1 MAHATEMPLVR
12 NPEDLHKAELPQ
24 AEEFSFRPT
33 RPHVAFVGWEQVLDA
48 GGGPCLA
55 LGAER
60 RLRQIARAVPI
71 GAAEGPAADRA
82 RGAGRPLSAR

>member
-1 MAHATEMPLVR
+1 MAPATEKLLVR
-12 NPEDLHKAELPQ
+12 NPEDSREGDRPQ

-33 RPHVAFVGWEQVLDA
+33 CPHVAFGDWQQVLDE

-60 RLRQIARAVPI
+60 RMRER
-71 GAAEGPAADRA
+71 
-82 RGAGRPLSAR
+82 

>member
-1 MAHATEMPLVR
+1 MAHATDTPSVR
-12 NPEDLHKAELPQ
+12 NPEDSPEAVLPQ

-33 RPHVAFVGWEQVLDA
+33 CPHVAFGDWERVLDA

-60 RLRQIARAVPI
+60 RLGKR
-71 GAAEGPAADRA
+71 
-82 RGAGRPLSAR
+82 